1 MTHTAQP
8 PPLNQ
13 QEEGEPRMPT
23 NTETEGKESRVVVVP
38 DIRCSEC
45 GGQLSYSAVFRR
57 GVWTLGWTPAS
68 AVFRSLIKKVR
79 CRGERP
85 GMDSLR
91 CFGWGRLCGG
101 SVRLVLVSVC
111 WC

>member
-57 GVWTLGWTPAS
+57 GVWTLEVDPCQ
-68 AVFRSLIKKVR
+68 R
-79 CRGERP
+79 CVQKSYKEGQV
-85 GMDSLR
+85 S
-91 CFGWGRLCGG
+91 WGAPWNG
-101 SVRLVLVSVC
+101 
-111 WC
+111 